1 MFTAMKTSGGWMA
14 GEVKGFDKSIVNIG
28 HNFDLSTGIFKTPI
42 DGYYSFSFTGF
53 VYEYYVPILNI
64 RKNDQ
69 NTLAIKAATG
79 SNIGGGAGYF
89 ATTWY
94 MILSKNDKINLYVSG
109 SSSSNLLYNTG
120 IVFSGL
126 FIRPL

>member
-53 VYEYYVPILNI
+53 VYDHHHPILNI

-69 NTLAIKAATG
+69 NTLAINAG
-79 SNIGGGAGYF
+79 FGQGAGPGYF

-94 MILSKNDKINLYVSG
+94 MVLSKNDKINLYVLG
-109 SSSSNLLYNTG
+109 SSSALLYNPG